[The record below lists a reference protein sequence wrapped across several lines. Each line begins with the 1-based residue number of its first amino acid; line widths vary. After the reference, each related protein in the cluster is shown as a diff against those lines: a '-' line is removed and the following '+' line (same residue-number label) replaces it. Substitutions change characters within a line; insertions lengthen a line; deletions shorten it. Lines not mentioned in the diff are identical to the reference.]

1 MAFGISATSVQE
13 SVGAITFD
21 VWRTHSGYIES
32 VQVSTVQNWNSSGI
46 YNSGDYAHF
55 TDFYITFGATETYKR
70 YTFSVFNDTVVE
82 ADETFGLLLET
93 TGGGYLASTSFTILN
108 DDVVV
113 TPPKISIASTTASE
127 GNNLVFN
134 VSLDRVADRDITIGY
149 HTAPGT
155 ASQSGGDY
163 YHTASGYGTVVIR
176 AGTSSGTIAVQTYKN
191 GDIDASETMSLVLDS
206 TSYGTFNSTVAT
218 GMIYNADPA
227 PVVPPNISVGNS
239 SVEEGGR
246 LAFVVTLDRPASQT
260 VTLHYATYVGTA
272 SQAAGDYT
280 GTTDSTITV
289 AAGATSAT
297 IYVQTTEDAI
307 VEPNETMQ
315 VRLLSTSY
323 GTIVD
328 GTGDGTIINDDV
340 ATTPVSDTVREG
352 TDTTAL
358 LAVGG
363 SVSGR
368 IDAEPI
374 SGDGVTL
381 DGMGGYVD
389 KDWYKVTLIAGH
401 AYRFAATAGV
411 STSDTLDA
419 VAISLRNAS
428 GATVGS
434 IADGASPVLN
444 FTPTASGTYYLAISA
459 GGTGSWQTK
468 TGAFQLSLT
477 DNGVATVPTVSI
489 SGAPVVNE
497 GGTLTFTV
505 TRSGGSTA
513 QPLTVYY
520 SAGGQATSGSDYY
533 APSGSVTIAAGSQ
546 SAPINIVTRADGVN
560 ETIDNETL
568 TLTLTSASSG
578 VNWGTRTATGTIR
591 DMNGTSPTDTAA
603 PTLVSTYPADGA
615 TAVAPGAD
623 ITLTFSEAV
632 KAGTGYI
639 DLYRADGRHAHHIS
653 VGSSLVTF
661 SADGRTVTINPS
673 TNLEAGVGYSV
684 RMASG
689 VIEDRAGND
698 FAGLPAG
705 RLDFNTGASG
715 NTNTWIRPVALDV
728 LPVGDVPVTQG
739 YGGDFSHNNMHAIDF
754 SVGSGTPLLAVAPGR
769 VVAIRYDGDPSD
781 SNAYAFGTY
790 ITVKHDGGFYATYA
804 HLSRVDTT
812 KGADVVAG
820 QPIGLTGATG
830 TGTGPHLHVT
840 FGRFLTQDG
849 TDYAR
854 ASYGSNPSQPAA
866 FFKSHFLSATEN
878 GGIVNVNNP
887 AEIMATDIF
896 GTNSV
901 ASRAVDNDEL
911 VGDHLNNRIFAG
923 KGDDRLNGSGGNDTL
938 VGGSG
943 NDTFI
948 FNTALNASTNV
959 DRIINF
965 SVIDDT
971 IKLEN
976 AIFTAFSAAGANT
989 TLAAAA
995 FWKNT
1000 TGLAHDGDDRI
1011 IYNTTTGDLYYD
1023 SNGWLAGG
1031 ATKFA
1036 TIANKAA
1043 LTNADFV
1050 II

>member
-698 FAGLPAG
+698 PQE
-705 RLDFNTGASG
+705 D
-715 NTNTWIRPVALDV
+715 WILRRW
-728 LPVGDVPVTQG
+728 QR
-739 YGGDFSHNNMHAIDF
+739 GGCN
-754 SVGSGTPLLAVAPGR
+754 
-769 VVAIRYDGDPSD
+769 
-781 SNAYAFGTY
+781 
-790 ITVKHDGGFYATYA
+790 
-804 HLSRVDTT
+804 
-812 KGADVVAG
+812 
-820 QPIGLTGATG
+820 
-830 TGTGPHLHVT
+830 
-840 FGRFLTQDG
+840 
-849 TDYAR
+849 
-854 ASYGSNPSQPAA
+854 
-866 FFKSHFLSATEN
+866 
-878 GGIVNVNNP
+878 
-887 AEIMATDIF
+887 
-896 GTNSV
+896 
-901 ASRAVDNDEL
+901 
-911 VGDHLNNRIFAG
+911 
-923 KGDDRLNGSGGNDTL
+923 
-938 VGGSG
+938 
-943 NDTFI
+943 
-948 FNTALNASTNV
+948 
-959 DRIINF
+959 
-965 SVIDDT
+965 
-971 IKLEN
+971 
-976 AIFTAFSAAGANT
+976 
-989 TLAAAA
+989 
-995 FWKNT
+995 
-1000 TGLAHDGDDRI
+1000 
-1011 IYNTTTGDLYYD
+1011 
-1023 SNGWLAGG
+1023 
-1031 ATKFA
+1031 
-1036 TIANKAA
+1036 
-1043 LTNADFV
+1043 
-1050 II
+1050 